1 MSDVFLVNLCSLCD
15 TFMLKECFINA
26 FYDEFCLWSDFQV
39 FKIFRVFILDRQEY
53 FDLIGCKI
61 ISCAIPTTIFFFWE
75 GVLIG
80 CKIISWAIPTTIS
93 FFFFLGGGRVKVQTE
108 AIKRK
113 NIDKNLHI
121 FFYFS
126 FRRTKL
132 LLSFLPNTFER
143 LSCPFSKQGIWCIK
157 RYWL

>member
-1 MSDVFLVNLCSLCD
+1 MMNFAFGVISRFSKFSEFLFWTDRNILIWLVVKLFLVLFQLP
-15 TFMLKECFINA
+15 FFFFGRECWLVVKLF
-26 FYDEFCLWSDFQV
+26 LGLFQLP
-39 FKIFRVFILDRQEY
+39 FLF
-53 FDLIGCKI
+53 
-61 ISCAIPTTIFFFWE
+61 FFFW
-75 GVLIG
+75 
-80 CKIISWAIPTTIS
+80 
-93 FFFFLGGGRVKVQTE
+93 GGVKVQTE

-126 FRRTKL
+126 FRLTKL

-143 LSCPFSKQGIWCIK
+143 LNCPFSKQGIWCIK

>member
-61 ISCAIPTTIFFFWE
+61 ISCAIPTTIFFF
-75 GVLIG
+75 
-80 CKIISWAIPTTIS
+80 
-93 FFFFLGGGRVKVQTE
+93 GRE
-108 AIKRK
+108 
-113 NIDKNLHI
+113 
-121 FFYFS
+121 
-126 FRRTKL
+126 
-132 LLSFLPNTFER
+132 
-143 LSCPFSKQGIWCIK
+143 C
-157 RYWL
+157 

>member
-15 TFMLKECFINA
+15 TFMLKESFINA

-93 FFFFLGGGRVKVQTE
+93 FFFFFLGGGL
-108 AIKRK
+108 KRK

-126 FRRTKL
+126 FRLTKL

>member
-1 MSDVFLVNLCSLCD
+1 MNFAFGVISRFSKFSEFLFWTDRNILIWLVVKLFLVLFQLP
-15 TFMLKECFINA
+15 FFFFGRECWLVVKLF
-26 FYDEFCLWSDFQV
+26 LGLFQLP
-39 FKIFRVFILDRQEY
+39 FL
-53 FDLIGCKI
+53 
-61 ISCAIPTTIFFFWE
+61 FFFW
-75 GVLIG
+75 
-80 CKIISWAIPTTIS
+80 
-93 FFFFLGGGRVKVQTE
+93 GGGGGVKVQTE

-126 FRRTKL
+126 FRLTKL

>member
-61 ISCAIPTTIFFFWE
+61 ISCAIPTTIFFFGRECWLVVKLFL
-75 GVLIG
+75 GLFQL
-80 CKIISWAIPTTIS
+80 PFL
-93 FFFFLGGGRVKVQTE
+93 FFFFWGGVKVQTE

-126 FRRTKL
+126 FRLTKL

>member
-75 GVLIG
+75 GVLIE
-80 CKIISWAIPTTIS
+80 
-93 FFFFLGGGRVKVQTE
+93 VQTE

-126 FRRTKL
+126 FRLTKL

>member
-1 MSDVFLVNLCSLCD
+1 MNFAFGVISRFSKFSEFLFWTDRNILIWLVVKLFLVL
-15 TFMLKECFINA
+15 
-26 FYDEFCLWSDFQV
+26 FQ
-39 FKIFRVFILDRQEY
+39 L
-53 FDLIGCKI
+53 
-61 ISCAIPTTIFFFWE
+61 P
-75 GVLIG
+75 
-80 CKIISWAIPTTIS
+80 
-93 FFFFLGGGRVKVQTE
+93 FFFFGRECWLVVKLFLGLFQLPFLFFFFFGGGGFKVQTE

-126 FRRTKL
+126 FRLTKL